1 MEKKRLS
8 NILKNQKKNNIS
20 KKEEKKIKE
29 YHEKQEKNEQY
40 LKQLKE
46 NLNKSK
52 KYYDYDNRDYKGIRD
67 IENLFGEVNEEDYY
81 KPVKTKGA
89 FNNNYIEYE
98 SKGDKDKNLSL
109 EKWLDMIRPYLRD
122 MINNYKALLGDD
134 QSYGESKIQLTMKI
148 NLISS
153 LDTGEIRTMDSNSKN
168 IEILMGGEIDDIID
182 ELLKSFLQRY
192 QEKLEEQMRGSEF
205 VFESVDLLFYS
216 LHKTRLRRGKSYI
229 KSPEWLKNKE
239 QQ

>member
-89 FNNNYIEYE
+89 FNNNYIE
-98 SKGDKDKNLSL
+98 
-109 EKWLDMIRPYLRD
+109 
-122 MINNYKALLGDD
+122 
-134 QSYGESKIQLTMKI
+134 
-148 NLISS
+148 
-153 LDTGEIRTMDSNSKN
+153 
-168 IEILMGGEIDDIID
+168 
-182 ELLKSFLQRY
+182 
-192 QEKLEEQMRGSEF
+192 
-205 VFESVDLLFYS
+205 
-216 LHKTRLRRGKSYI
+216 
-229 KSPEWLKNKE
+229 
-239 QQ
+239 

>member
-109 EKWLDMIRPYLRD
+109 EKWLDMIRPCLRD

-134 QSYGESKIQLTMKI
+134 HSYGESKIQLTMKI